1 MVDNIIDSQTGDMQ
15 NLFSGNVESIQQQIN
30 SMTAGT
36 NADFESIESD
46 QSAIIDGIVGSG
58 MADIESTVAKV
69 QGVVDIVDNVSDVVH
84 AVSNVKKIAS
94 KVGSVARGFRRH

>member
-1 MVDNIIDSQTGDMQ
+1 MADNIIDSQAGDMQ

-30 SMTAGT
+30 SMTAGA
-36 NADFESIESD
+36 NANFESIESG
-46 QSAIIDGIVGSG
+46 QSVAINGIVGSG

-69 QGVVDIVDNVSDVVH
+69 QGVVDVVDKVSDVVH